1 MNSISKKDKEHIIT
15 LKKLL
20 NEKFNNIIEKIYCYG
35 SRVTSNRVD
44 TDFDILIITKEEV
57 DWRIEDKI
65 DSEII
70 RYGIENNILFD
81 AHIYS
86 SDKFSK
92 YSYTPYLNNAITL
105 GIAL

>member
-1 MNSISKKDKEHIIT
+1 MNSISKKDKERIIA

-20 NEKFNNIIEKIYCYG
+20 NEKFENLIERIYCYG
-35 SRVTSNRVD
+35 SRITARQMD
-44 TDFDILIITKEEV
+44 TDFDILIITKEEI
-57 DWRIEDKI
+57 DWTLEDKI

-86 SDKFSK
+86 SNKFSK
-92 YSYTPYLNNAITL
+92 YSYIPYLNNVITI
-105 GIAL
+105 GIAV

>member
-1 MNSISKKDKEHIIT
+1 M
-15 LKKLL
+15 
-20 NEKFNNIIEKIYCYG
+20 NEKFDNLIEKIYCYG
-35 SRVTSNRVD
+35 SRVTANRMD
-44 TDFDILIITKEEV
+44 TDFSILIIIKEEV

-105 GIAL
+105 GIPL